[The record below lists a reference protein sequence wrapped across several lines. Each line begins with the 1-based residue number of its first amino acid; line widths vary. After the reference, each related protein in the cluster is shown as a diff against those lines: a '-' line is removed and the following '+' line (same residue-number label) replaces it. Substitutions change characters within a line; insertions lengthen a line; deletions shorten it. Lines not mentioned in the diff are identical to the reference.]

1 MVIDVTA
8 SYVPAQ
14 DAEIIR
20 MYPMYTFF
28 SFGGKLEARWL
39 MAPRCAWETW
49 WWCR

>member
-28 SFGGKLEARWL
+28 SFARRADGCWL
-39 MAPRCAWETW
+39 MAPRCVWLIW
-49 WWCR
+49 WWHR